1 MKFKK
6 LFQPKKPIVKLVP
19 ALPGP
24 INQSASNT
32 LIYYIMSE
40 LGLKKEIAYLLQVQ
54 FHFEIDS
61 LNTVS
66 ATFEITKLFSTLQVT
81 LAMKH

>member
-1 MKFKK
+1 
-6 LFQPKKPIVKLVP
+6 
-19 ALPGP
+19 
-24 INQSASNT
+24 
-32 LIYYIMSE
+32 MSE